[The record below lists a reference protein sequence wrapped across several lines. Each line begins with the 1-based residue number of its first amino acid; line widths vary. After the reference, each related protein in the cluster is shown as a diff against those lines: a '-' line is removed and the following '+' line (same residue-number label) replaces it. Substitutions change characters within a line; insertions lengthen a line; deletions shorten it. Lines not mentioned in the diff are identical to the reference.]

1 MKRAETGYHAAMKL
15 MIGFSAGVATGMYI
29 SSKMSEQQRTKL
41 ATRTSKT
48 LRRTTEAV
56 KESSVG
62 ESVVTNVAKITN
74 AAGERVA
81 DAVDG
86 AGERATSAVEAN
98 GAEEHHRDH
107 HASSL

>member
-1 MKRAETGYHAAMKL
+1 MKRAKTGYDDAMKL

-48 LRRTTEAV
+48 LRRTTVAV
-56 KESSVG
+56 KESTVG